1 MILKHTALFTI
12 LATTVVLA
20 GCNDKDNDSSKIV
33 SPKILKIG
41 STGQSYPNGFKQ
53 NGKLVGFDVE
63 TTEAIAKN

>member
-33 SPKILKIG
+33 SPKI
-41 STGQSYPNGFKQ
+41 
-53 NGKLVGFDVE
+53 
-63 TTEAIAKN
+63 